1 MNDLSKANQELLE
14 EISSLKKRIQE
25 LEKSDAEHKQ
35 EEKTLKENN
44 DKFLNLASTI
54 PGNIAYVNANTLQ
67 YEFVNDTFEKS
78 FGIPREK
85 IIGQHIKDVIGEANY
100 KFAMK
105 YIEEVRLGKSISY
118 ENTFAL
124 VSGKRWIQVNYT
136 PVIDAKGLVTSIAVL
151 SLDIT
156 ERKKADEALKAAE
169 ETYRNIFLNAQTGLF
184 RTAIN
189 TGLIL
194 DVNDCV
200 ARFIGYRDREELLSK
215 PFNIAERYVD
225 PKDRERM
232 ISLLREHGH
241 FSNFEARFRR
251 NDDSIMWMRFA
262 GRIVSEKGWIEGVS
276 EDITKEKDAEEALI
290 QAEENF
296 RRSLDE
302 SPLGV
307 RIVTEEGKT
316 VYANRAI
323 LDMHDYDSIEEYKI
337 TPTEKRY
344 TPECFAEH
352 QTRKEKRKRGDDLLS
367 EYEISIVR
375 KTGEVRH
382 LQVLRKEIQWDGKRQ
397 FQVICQDITD
407 RKRAEETLRR
417 NEKDLKESQRIAHV
431 GSWRLDVATNK
442 VVWTEELYNMYGFD
456 PSLPPPPYAE
466 HMKLFTPE
474 SWDRL
479 SKALARTRDTG
490 IPYTL
495 ELETVRKDGS
505 NGWMWVHGQAD
516 VDSTGKTVGFWGAAQ
531 DITERKRAEE
541 ENRLLQERLNRSE
554 KMESLGMLAGGV
566 AHDLNNVLGVVL
578 GYSELLASSLDT
590 SSPLQSRVEKIM
602 KGTER
607 AAEIVQDL
615 LTLARRGVQTRSPVR
630 INDIIMNFLKSPE
643 YERIL
648 LCNPRMRVNADL
660 QADILNMMGSKIHL
674 HKTIMNLVSNA
685 SDAMPDGGC
694 LNIKT
699 SNQYLDRAISG
710 YDHVHEGDYVVLSVS
725 DTGEGISSDDIR
737 HIFEPFYTKKV
748 MGRSG
753 TGLGLAVVWGT
764 VKDHEGYIDV
774 QSEVGKGTTFDLY
787 FPVTREKVSDEKI
800 PVSLSDYMGKGESV
814 LVIDDVKG
822 QCDLA
827 SEMLSRLNY
836 KVASVPSGEAAVEY
850 LKANRADILVLDMI
864 MDPGMDGLDMYK
876 EILELYP
883 GQKAVIVSGFSET
896 DRVKKAHRLGA
907 GAYVRKPY
915 ALERLGL
922 AVRRELDK
930 K

>member
-1 MNDLSKANQELLE
+1 MIGQGDYAYTVPFYGERRPQLMDLVFEDSAETAARYPAITRRGDTLTTEVFCNALYSGRGAWVFAKASPLY
-14 EISSLKKRIQE
+14 
-25 LEKSDAEHKQ
+25 DA
-35 EEKTLKENN
+35 
-44 DKFLNLASTI
+44 S
-54 PGNIAYVNANTLQ
+54 G
-67 YEFVNDTFEKS
+67 
-78 FGIPREK
+78 K
-85 IIGQHIKDVIGEANY
+85 IIGAIEIIRDV
-100 KFAMK
+100 
-105 YIEEVRLGKSISY
+105 
-118 ENTFAL
+118 
-124 VSGKRWIQVNYT
+124 
-136 PVIDAKGLVTSIAVL
+136 
-151 SLDIT
+151 T
-156 ERKKADEALKAAE
+156 ERK
-169 ETYRNIFLNAQTGLF
+169 Q
-184 RTAIN
+184 
-189 TGLIL
+189 
-194 DVNDCV
+194 
-200 ARFIGYRDREELLSK
+200 
-215 PFNIAERYVD
+215 
-225 PKDRERM
+225 
-232 ISLLREHGH
+232 
-241 FSNFEARFRR
+241 
-251 NDDSIMWMRFA
+251 
-262 GRIVSEKGWIEGVS
+262 
-276 EDITKEKDAEEALI
+276 AEEALKKL
-290 QAEENF
+290 
-296 RRSLDE
+296 SLRQEALLTAIPDILMEVDANKVYTWANPAGYEFFGHDVIGREASCFFEGDQDTYSMVQPLFKGDE
-302 SPLGV
+302 SVIYLESWQRRKDG
-307 RIVTEEGKT
+307 
-316 VYANRAI
+316 
-323 LDMHDYDSIEEYKI
+323 
-337 TPTEKRY
+337 EKR
-344 TPECFAEH
+344 
-352 QTRKEKRKRGDDLLS
+352 LLAWWCRVLKDGS
-367 EYEISIVR
+367 GCIV
-375 KTGEVRH
+375 G
-382 LQVLRKEIQWDGKRQ
+382 VLSTAR
-397 FQVICQDITD
+397 DITEQ
-407 RKRAEETLRR
+407 KRAEEALRR
-417 NEKDLKESQRIAHV
+417 SEKDLRESQRIAHV
-431 GSWRLDVATNK
+431 GSWRLDVGTNQ

-456 PSLPPPPYAE
+456 PSLPPPPYTE

-495 ELETVRKDGS
+495 ELETVRKDGC

-516 VDSTGKTVGFWGAAQ
+516 VDSAGKTVGLWGAAQ

-590 SSPLQSRVEKIM
+590 SSPLQSQIEKIM

-615 LTLARRGVQTRSPVR
+615 LTLARRGVLTRSAVS
-630 INDIIMNFLKSPE
+630 INDVIMNFLKSPE

-674 HKTIMNLVSNA
+674 HKTMMNLVSNA

-710 YDHVHEGDYVVLSVS
+710 YDHVREGDYVVLSVS

-774 QSEVGKGTTFDLY
+774 QSEMGKGTTFDLY
-787 FPVTREKVSDEKI
+787 FPVTREMVSDEKI

-822 QCDLA
+822 QRDLA

-850 LKANRADILVLDMI
+850 LKENRADILVLDMI
-864 MDPGMDGLDMYK
+864 MDPGMDGLDTYK
-876 EILELYP
+876 EILKLYP

-896 DRVKKAHRLGA
+896 DRVRKAHRLGA

-915 ALERLGL
+915 AMERLGL

>member
-1 MNDLSKANQELLE
+1 LN
-14 EISSLKKRIQE
+14 EILGRSVIEWTAEIDK
-25 LEKSDAEHKQ
+25 EKNA
-35 EEKTLKENN
+35 
-44 DKFLNLASTI
+44 LAVKSC
-54 PGNIAYVNANTLQ
+54 
-67 YEFVNDTFEKS
+67 FEKG
-78 FGIPREK
+78 FIRDFE
-85 IIGQHIKDVIGEANY
+85 I
-100 KFAMK
+100 
-105 YIEEVRLGKSISY
+105 
-118 ENTFAL
+118 
-124 VSGKRWIQVNYT
+124 NYT
-136 PVIDAKGLVTSIAVL
+136 DQKGNLTPIEINATCL
-151 SLDIT
+151 SVAEKKQTIT
-156 ERKKADEALKAAE
+156 LCR
-169 ETYRNIFLNAQTGLF
+169 
-184 RTAIN
+184 
-189 TGLIL
+189 
-194 DVNDCV
+194 
-200 ARFIGYRDREELLSK
+200 
-215 PFNIAERYVD
+215 
-225 PKDRERM
+225 
-232 ISLLREHGH
+232 
-241 FSNFEARFRR
+241 
-251 NDDSIMWMRFA
+251 
-262 GRIVSEKGWIEGVS
+262 
-276 EDITKEKDAEEALI
+276 
-290 QAEENF
+290 
-296 RRSLDE
+296 
-302 SPLGV
+302 
-307 RIVTEEGKT
+307 
-316 VYANRAI
+316 
-323 LDMHDYDSIEEYKI
+323 
-337 TPTEKRY
+337 
-344 TPECFAEH
+344 
-352 QTRKEKRKRGDDLLS
+352 
-367 EYEISIVR
+367 
-375 KTGEVRH
+375 
-382 LQVLRKEIQWDGKRQ
+382 
-397 FQVICQDITD
+397 DITD
-407 RKRAEETLRR
+407 RKQAEDALKKLSLRQEALLTAIPDILMEVDANKVYSWANPAGYEFFGHDVIGREASYFFEGDQDTYSMVQPLFNGDESVIYLESWQRRKDGEKRLLAWWCRVLKDGSGRIVGALSTARDITEQKRAEEALRR
-417 NEKDLKESQRIAHV
+417 NEKDLRESQRIAHI
-431 GSWRLDVATNK
+431 GSWRLDVATNE

-456 PSLPPPPYAE
+456 PSLPPPPYTE

-479 SKALARTRDTG
+479 SKALDRTRDTG

-516 VDSTGKTVGFWGAAQ
+516 VDSTGKTVGLWGAAQ

-590 SSPLQSRVEKIM
+590 SSPLQSQVEKIM

-615 LTLARRGVQTRSPVR
+615 LTLARRGVQTRSPVS
-630 INDIIMNFLKSPE
+630 INDVIMNFLKSPE

-674 HKTIMNLVSNA
+674 HKTMMNLVSNA

-710 YDHVHEGDYVVLSVS
+710 YDHVREGDYVVLSVS

-774 QSEVGKGTTFDLY
+774 QSEMGKGTTFDLY
-787 FPVTREKVSDEKI
+787 FPVTREKVSDEQI
-800 PVSLSDYMGKGESV
+800 PVSLSDYVGKGESV
-814 LVIDDVKG
+814 LVVDDVKG
-822 QCDLA
+822 QRDLA

-850 LKANRADILVLDMI
+850 LKANKADILVLDMI
-864 MDPGMDGLDMYK
+864 MDPGMDGLDTYK

-896 DRVKKAHRLGA
+896 DRIKKAHRLGA

-915 ALERLGL
+915 SMERLGL